1 MFRLS
6 TADEYEASS
15 TQGTRHLFALD
26 NFQFRDTLDD
36 TGRLHP
42 YVVESA
48 GGDDTFYEIDP
59 ASMYELMARYLAG
72 VYEIV
77 EYDLENSPAHDA
89 LLDLLE
95 FATARARTGDG
106 DFTLHEIEAEAA
118 PDDEELEEEEEEESE
133 DWRG

>member
-6 TADEYEASS
+6 TADEYEANS
-15 TQGTRHLFALD
+15 TEGTRHLFALD

-36 TGRLHP
+36 AGRLHP
-42 YVVESA
+42 YIVEAA
-48 GGDDTFYEIDP
+48 GGEDALYEVD
-59 ASMYELMARYLAG
+59 AGSMYELMARYLAG

-77 EYDLENSPAHDA
+77 EYDLETSPAHDA

-106 DFTLHEIEAEAA
+106 DFTLHDVEAEDSAG
-118 PDDEELEEEEEEESE
+118 DEEEPEEEGEESE
-133 DWRG
+133 AWRG